1 MAGAAAG
8 CATAIP
14 DRNEPATRLHAAP
27 AGFYYALS
35 RAHSRLI
42 VGAAAAFVLQIHQAH
57 SELGTMRHHTVV
69 VVLSTAMLALTHCTA
84 APRQRPVEMGPT
96 STGPGSVEYVRRQ
109 LQGTWALERFE
120 LLDTAGHAKPV
131 KAQAILTYDEF
142 GNMSAKGQ
150 LHEPMPGRSPEE
162 VQKILDF
169 SGRAIIDTNRH
180 ELRIQP
186 VGTQAQPLDNGL
198 KEQIGPQMVRRF
210 NLNGDHLTIQY
221 VNAEGRVTATT
232 AFKRQKA

>member
-1 MAGAAAG
+1 
-8 CATAIP
+8 
-14 DRNEPATRLHAAP
+14 
-27 AGFYYALS
+27 
-35 RAHSRLI
+35 
-42 VGAAAAFVLQIHQAH
+42 
-57 SELGTMRHHTVV
+57 MRHHIVAV
-69 VVLSTAMLALTHCTA
+69 VVLSTATLALTQCTA

-120 LLDTAGHAKPV
+120 LLDASGHAKPV

-142 GNMSAKGQ
+142 GNISAKGQ

-169 SGRAIIDTNRH
+169 TGRAIIDTNRH

-198 KEQIGPQMVRRF
+198 KEQIGPQMVRRY
-210 NLNGDHLTIQY
+210 NLTGDRLTIQY
-221 VNAEGRVTATT
+221 VNPDGRVTATT